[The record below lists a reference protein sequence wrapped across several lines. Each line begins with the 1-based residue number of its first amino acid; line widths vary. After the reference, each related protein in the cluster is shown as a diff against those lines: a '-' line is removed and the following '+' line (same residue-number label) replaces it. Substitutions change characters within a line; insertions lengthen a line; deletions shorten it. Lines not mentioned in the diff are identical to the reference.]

1 MAYASVN
8 DVVMRMDRT
17 MSGTE
22 EETCATLLDD
32 AAVIIDA
39 YASSASAD
47 VKKIVSCRMLIRAL
61 GTGDDSV
68 PIGAM
73 QGSIAALGYSQS
85 WTMGTGSTG
94 ELYIS
99 SAERRML
106 GMGNQI
112 GSYSPVEELV
122 GDSV

>member
-1 MAYASVN
+1 MAYASVD
-8 DVVMRMDRT
+8 DVAMRMDRT

-47 VKKIVSCRMLIRAL
+47 VKKVVSCRMLIRAL

-94 ELYIS
+94 ELYLS

-106 GMGNQI
+106 GMGNKI